1 MERIYELN
9 QAIYDKQADAFIAD
23 PLFSLFTTDIKARK
37 KAIISICQ
45 LALYNSKGETFI
57 YTADDSYNALAI
69 WERVGVKKVRNP
81 FKVLYCH
88 YKMFTCGC
96 IKEISTY
103 GKRLSEIQKRI
114 DLNKRRSDY
123 YLNLLY
129 VAPEC
134 QGKGLASE
142 LMKPMLSYMDEN
154 QLVCS
159 TDTNNEKNVGMYEHY
174 GFTVVEKVQRI
185 EGITTYILRREP
197 LECASE
203 N

>member
-9 QAIYDKQADAFIAD
+9 QVIYDKQADAFIAD

-37 KAIISICQ
+37 RAITSICL
-45 LALYNSKGETFI
+45 LAVYNSKGETFI
-57 YTADDSYNALAI
+57 YTADSSYNALAI
-69 WERVGVKKVRNP
+69 WERVGVKKLRNP

-88 YKMFTCGC
+88 YKMITSGC

-123 YLNLLY
+123 YLNLLF
-129 VAPEC
+129 VAPEY
-134 QGKGLASE
+134 QGRGLASE

-154 QLVCS
+154 QFVCS
-159 TDTNNEKNVGMYEHY
+159 TDTNNEENVSMYEHY
-174 GFTVVEKVQRI
+174 GFSIVEKVQLI
-185 EGITTYILRREP
+185 EGVTNYILRREP
-197 LECASE
+197 LECLSG